1 MAPKPSH
8 SHSTGRKCPTIKPAT
23 EMHKNP
29 SGKAGKGRCGA
40 LGKGSFHEAVRS
52 RLMRKR
58 KEKEQ
63 GNTNSNK
70 EKKARRRLAA
80 CQSLLL
86 LPKEARKRKTGNQKL
101 LYTPKVYSLGLFA
114 LVHLRMLTCMRAC
127 ESVCMCARTHTHA
140 RTPLRALFAT
150 SVIR

>member
-1 MAPKPSH
+1 MVVPSEMR
-8 SHSTGRKCPTIKPAT
+8 GTILTSVPFARAYARCFFGTKTFPLTFNRQEVPHNKTCNGNAQ
-23 EMHKNP
+23 NP

-70 EKKARRRLAA
+70 EKKPEDD
-80 CQSLLL
+80 SLHVNRFSSYLKKQE
-86 LPKEARKRKTGNQKL
+86 KEKPEIRSFFTPRKSI
-101 LYTPKVYSLGLFA
+101 P
-114 LVHLRMLTCMRAC
+114 
-127 ESVCMCARTHTHA
+127 
-140 RTPLRALFAT
+140 
-150 SVIR
+150 